1 LSFIAGIEGSVHF
14 PKSTFFPA
22 IDPTIS
28 LTLVNI
34 RFLLLVLVLSSS
46 LAAQEIKPSPTP
58 VPDVDPIVKA
68 SAYGDKC
75 VWSYSGS
82 DPLPWTM
89 FRPKDFG
96 SAKINFNSNGVTSVG
111 TVPPPGIH
119 PRIFFS
125 PEDLPTV
132 RKRLK
137 EDPAAQAAW
146 KLILAYS
153 HALNLTYDEKAD
165 YAQPDWANGSF
176 HVHGRT
182 DQVMRIG
189 GYGANRE
196 DYYGLLSSGKP
207 TETFE
212 NPKSGG
218 KSRPSGFFFVA
229 AVEAFRCL
237 IDDDAAGAKKLAAA
251 VETSVKFEQ
260 ERRAKEDKPVKPGQ
274 PPRPSTPR
282 YDASQL
288 GLIYDFIYNWMTP
301 DQKKLIHDE
310 LVLLSAWVDGYGT
323 FSHAETSRSNWA
335 TFSYQ
340 VWDTVAI
347 EGEPGF
353 NDLKFL
359 GLYRGWRNFLT
370 YSFFNSGCAYEAEG
384 KLLFGLDAVV
394 AFDRIAPKYGLPL
407 LSQHPLIRDH
417 YGKFTALSILPTQDN
432 RYVIFDILG
441 GMGGKLCTPQDLV
454 VAHYIF
460 PNDKTIDFVYRSMVG
475 EDFRSL
481 PMPSHSWNN
490 LITDA
495 IFATTYHPENTPE
508 KLGIPLTF
516 FCGQR
521 ALMMTRSSWDTN
533 ATLLTMHVRGAS
545 GGHPYA
551 DRNGIMIAAQG
562 RPWVTIPF
570 KDGKSW
576 QCSTVT
582 FNGCEQSSTTPGRVV
597 DFVDNPLATF
607 MVGDSKYC
615 WDWVWGGADKNKRGQ
630 AVTRKDV
637 DEGNI
642 ELGKTRKSVEL
653 TFNDFAYTKVDVLD
667 YSQPMKYSGH
677 WLGPDGT
684 LRSYYKMVNNP
695 VIKSFR
701 TAGLVRGVHPYVL
714 VIDDI
719 QHDALPALYE
729 WHLSL
734 PSDLIKVEKQPSG
747 AQVGDFFLAAKE
759 SLDEKGLPVAGSPLL
774 LVRVLDQKGRPEEP
788 RIIDVNPQVLTLG
801 TRAVTPAFKVLI
813 HALRAGDPIPQTT
826 PLRDGKIEINF
837 PDQKDVLNFT
847 DGSTGKTDL
856 TIVREGQEI
865 IAIKKAAPKLN
876 DPDSDLL
883 TSRQLATA
891 SLATSLS
898 SFNPESI
905 SGLVASWDV
914 SKPDAGGYPAV
925 QTNISQIPSTNT
937 WTLPGLSGTALGISN
952 KGVSVPL
959 DFKTLCPRG
968 FTLSF
973 WVKWLKTPT
982 VSPKEKSADGPYM
995 GSLVSVN
1002 GGNGFALNLV
1012 QGGLNFQSAGNTD
1025 LLPSATLF
1033 GWTHYALTTD
1043 GQSET
1048 LYVNGQPLLTNTL
1061 TKPLNPGNKI
1071 DLAGGGYGGFSG
1083 AYQDLRIYNRTLSAD
1098 EILKCVM
1105 KATLPKSP

>member
-1 LSFIAGIEGSVHF
+1 M
-14 PKSTFFPA
+14 K
-22 IDPTIS
+22 PTIH
-28 LTLVNI
+28 
-34 RFLLLVLVLSSS
+34 LLLVSIAATLSLHAESPKQTPESS
-46 LAAQEIKPSPTP
+46 LSI
-58 VPDVDPIVKA
+58 VDPVVKA
-68 SAYGDKC
+68 SAYGDKS

-82 DPLPWTM
+82 DPLPWTL
-89 FRPKDFG
+89 FHPKDFG
-96 SAKINFNSNGVTSVG
+96 SAKIAFNAEGVTPVG
-111 TVPPPGIH
+111 TVPAPGVH

-125 PEDLPTV
+125 PEDLPAV

-137 EDPAAQAAW
+137 EDPAAQASW

-189 GYGANRE
+189 GYGTNRE
-196 DYYGLLSSGKP
+196 DYFGILAAGKP
-207 TETFE
+207 TETYE
-212 NPKSGG
+212 NPKNGG
-218 KSRPSGFFFVA
+218 KPRPSGFFFPA
-229 AVEAFRCL
+229 AIEAFRCL
-237 IDDDAAGAKKLAAA
+237 IDDDAVGAKKLASAI
-251 VETSVKFEQ
+251 ETSVKFEQ

-274 PPRPSTPR
+274 PPHPSTPR
-282 YDASQL
+282 YDACQL
-288 GLIYDFIYNWMTP
+288 GLVYDFIYNWMTP
-301 DQKKLIHDE
+301 EQKKLVHDE
-310 LVLLSAWVDGYGT
+310 LVLLSSWVDGYGT

-335 TFSYQ
+335 TFSYE

-359 GLYRGWRNFLT
+359 GLYRGWRDFFT

-407 LSQHPLIRDH
+407 LSQHPLIRNH
-417 YGKFTALSILPTQDN
+417 YAKFTSLSMLPTQDN

-441 GMGGKLCTPQDLV
+441 SMGGGLCTPQDLV
-454 VAHYIF
+454 VAHYLF

-475 EDFRSL
+475 DDFRKL
-481 PMPSHSWNN
+481 PTPGHSWNN

-508 KLGIPLTF
+508 KLGLPLTF

-521 ALMMTRSSWDTN
+521 AMMMTRSSWDTN
-533 ATLLTMHVRGAS
+533 ATFLTMHVRGAS
-545 GGHPYA
+545 GGHPFA
-551 DRNGIMIAAQG
+551 DRNGIMLSAQG
-562 RPWVTIPF
+562 RPWVTIPG

-597 DFVDNPLATF
+597 DFVDTPEATF

-615 WDWVWGGADKNKRGQ
+615 WDWVWGGSDKNKQGQ

-642 ELGKTRKSVEL
+642 ELGQTRKPVEL
-653 TFNDFAYTKVDVLD
+653 SFNDFAYTKVDVLD
-667 YSQPMKYSGH
+667 YTQPMKYSGN

-701 TAGLVRGVHPYVL
+701 TAGLVRGRHPYVL
-714 VIDDI
+714 VLDDI

-734 PSDLIKVEKQPSG
+734 PGDLIRVEKQPAG
-747 AQVGDFFLAAKE
+747 AQPGDLFFSAKE
-759 SLDEKGLPVAGSPLL
+759 SLDDKGGLLAGSPLL
-774 LVRVLDQKGRPEEP
+774 LIRVLDQQGTPQP
-788 RIIDVNPQVLTLG
+788 PHIIEGNPQVLTLG
-801 TRAVTPAFKVLI
+801 TRAVSPSFKVLI

-826 PLRDGKIEINF
+826 PLRDGKIEVNF
-837 PDQKDVLNFT
+837 PDQKDVLNVAE
-847 DGSTGKTDL
+847 GSFGKTDL
-856 TIVREGQEI
+856 SISREGKEI
-865 IAIKKAAPKLN
+865 VAIRNAVPKLN

-891 SLATSLS
+891 TVASNLAN
-898 SFNPESI
+898 FNPDSL
-905 SGLVASWDV
+905 SGLVASWNL
-914 SKPDAGGYPAV
+914 SNPTPEGYSAF
-925 QTNISQIPSTNT
+925 QTNVAPIPSTNT

-952 KGVSVPL
+952 KGITVPFAFKDQCPKQATVS
-959 DFKTLCPRG
+959 FC
-968 FTLSF
+968 
-973 WVKWLKTPT
+973 VKWLKTLAA
-982 VSPKEKSADGPYM
+982 SPKEKSADGPWM
-995 GSLVSVN
+995 GSVISVN
-1002 GGNGFALNLV
+1002 GGSGFALSLV
-1012 QGGLNFQSAGNTD
+1012 QGGLSFQSAGNND
-1025 LLPSATLF
+1025 MLPSAALF
-1033 GWTHYALTTD
+1033 GWTHYAVTTD

-1048 LYVNGQPLLTNTL
+1048 LYVNGQPLLTNAL
-1061 TKPLNPGNKI
+1061 AKPLNLGVKI

-1083 AYQDLRIYNRTLSAD
+1083 AYQDLRVYNRALSAD
-1098 EILKCVM
+1098 EILRSVM
-1105 KATLPKSP
+1105 KQTTPQTNPR

>member
-1 LSFIAGIEGSVHF
+1 M
-14 PKSTFFPA
+14 K
-22 IDPTIS
+22 PTIH
-28 LTLVNI
+28 
-34 RFLLLVLVLSSS
+34 LLLVSIAATLSLHAESPKQTPESS
-46 LAAQEIKPSPTP
+46 LSI
-58 VPDVDPIVKA
+58 VDPVVKA
-68 SAYGDKC
+68 SAYGDKS

-82 DPLPWTM
+82 DPLPWTL
-89 FRPKDFG
+89 FHPKDFG
-96 SAKINFNSNGVTSVG
+96 SAKIAFNAEGVTPVG
-111 TVPPPGIH
+111 TVPAPGVH

-125 PEDLPTV
+125 PEDLPAV

-137 EDPAAQAAW
+137 EDPAAQASW

-189 GYGANRE
+189 GYGTNRE
-196 DYYGLLSSGKP
+196 DYFGILAAGKP
-207 TETFE
+207 TETYE
-212 NPKSGG
+212 NPKNGG
-218 KSRPSGFFFVA
+218 KPRPSGFFFPA
-229 AVEAFRCL
+229 AIEAFRCL
-237 IDDDAAGAKKLAAA
+237 IDDDAVGAKKLASAI
-251 VETSVKFEQ
+251 ETSVKFEQ

-274 PPRPSTPR
+274 PPHPSTPR
-282 YDASQL
+282 YDACQL
-288 GLIYDFIYNWMTP
+288 GLVYDFIYNWMTP
-301 DQKKLIHDE
+301 EQKKLVHDE
-310 LVLLSAWVDGYGT
+310 LVLLSSWVDGYGT

-335 TFSYQ
+335 TFSYE

-359 GLYRGWRNFLT
+359 GLYRGWRDFFT

-407 LSQHPLIRDH
+407 LSQHPLIRNH
-417 YGKFTALSILPTQDN
+417 YAKFTSLSMLPTQDN

-441 GMGGKLCTPQDLV
+441 SMGGGLCTPQDLV
-454 VAHYIF
+454 VAHYLF

-475 EDFRSL
+475 DDFRKL
-481 PMPSHSWNN
+481 PTPGHSWNN

-508 KLGIPLTF
+508 KLGLPLTF

-521 ALMMTRSSWDTN
+521 AMMMTRSSWDTN
-533 ATLLTMHVRGAS
+533 ATFLTMHVRGAS
-545 GGHPYA
+545 GGHPFA
-551 DRNGIMIAAQG
+551 DRNGIMLSAQG
-562 RPWVTIPF
+562 RPWVTIPG

-597 DFVDNPLATF
+597 DFVDTPEATF

-615 WDWVWGGADKNKRGQ
+615 WDWVWGGSDKNKQGQ

-642 ELGKTRKSVEL
+642 ELGQTRKPVEL
-653 TFNDFAYTKVDVLD
+653 SFNDFAYTKVDVLD
-667 YSQPMKYSGH
+667 YTQPMKYSGN

-701 TAGLVRGVHPYVL
+701 TAGLVRGSHPYVL
-714 VIDDI
+714 VLDDI

-734 PSDLIKVEKQPSG
+734 PGDLIRVEKQPAG
-747 AQVGDFFLAAKE
+747 AQPGDLFFSAKE
-759 SLDEKGLPVAGSPLL
+759 SLDDKGGLLAGSPLL
-774 LVRVLDQKGRPEEP
+774 LVRVLDQQGTPEPP
-788 RIIDVNPQVLTLG
+788 RIIEGNPQVLTLG
-801 TRAVTPAFKVLI
+801 TRAVSPTFKVLI

-826 PLRDGKIEINF
+826 PLHDGKIEVNF
-837 PDQKDVLNFT
+837 PDQKDVLNVAE
-847 DGSTGKTDL
+847 GSSGKTDL
-856 TIVREGQEI
+856 SISRGGKEI
-865 IAIKKAAPKLN
+865 IAIKNAIPKLN

-883 TSRQLATA
+883 TIRQLATA
-891 SLATSLS
+891 TVASNLTN
-898 SFNPESI
+898 FNPDSL
-905 SGLVASWDV
+905 SGLVASWNL
-914 SKPDAGGYPAV
+914 SNPTPEGYSAF
-925 QTNISQIPSTNT
+925 QTNVAPIPSTNT

-952 KGVSVPL
+952 KGITVPFAFKDQCPKQATVS
-959 DFKTLCPRG
+959 F
-968 FTLSF
+968 F
-973 WVKWLKTPT
+973 VKWLKTPAA
-982 VSPKEKSADGPYM
+982 SPKEKSADGPWM
-995 GSLVSVN
+995 GSVISVN
-1002 GGNGFALNLV
+1002 GGSGFALSLV
-1012 QGGLNFQSAGNTD
+1012 QGGLSFQSAGNND
-1025 LLPSATLF
+1025 MLPSAALF
-1033 GWTHYALTTD
+1033 GWTHYAVTTD

-1048 LYVNGQPLLTNTL
+1048 LYVNGQPLLTNAL
-1061 TKPLNPGNKI
+1061 AKPLNLGVKI

-1083 AYQDLRIYNRTLSAD
+1083 AYQDLRVYNRALSAD
-1098 EILKCVM
+1098 EILRSVM
-1105 KATLPKSP
+1105 KQTTPQTNPR